1 MSAYELRP
9 PTMPIPNHPGGPTPI
24 TAAELLASR
33 WRRFFALL
41 LDWLIV
47 YGAPIALTI
56 VALIMID
63 GSDMTATEKE
73 DTGFGVAVLLLGG
86 ATLVYQF
93 LYLPLLLARDGRRN
107 GQTLGKQALGVRVV
121 TAEGYPVTYGRA
133 LRRELLGTALIAY
146 VIGLYFFVD
155 YAFGL
160 FSNRRQCL
168 HDKIG
173 ATYVLREEI
182 PFGDGRPPLP
192 QNLPAPYVP
201 AAPPY
206 GQQPVPPY
214 GQQPAP
220 PFSQQPVAPYGQ
232 QPVAPYGQQSAPP
245 APAPAAPPTPQPA
258 PPFGSY
264 PSTLYDA
271 PQEEPAEEP
280 LYPRAADADDPPEQ
294 PATPQPPRP
303 QSPLTARAE
312 APQQSWSPP
321 RRRDGDGNDEARRAF
336 GDDG

>member
-9 PTMPIPNHPGGPTPI
+9 PTMPNQTGGPTPI

-47 YGAPIALTI
+47 YGPPIGLLI

-63 GSDMTATEKE
+63 GSDMTTSEKE
-73 DTGFGVAVLLLGG
+73 DTGFGAFIVLIGG
-86 ATLVYQF
+86 ATLAYQF
-93 LYLPLLLARDGRRN
+93 LYLPLLLGRDGRRN

-133 LRRELLGTALIAY
+133 LRRELLGTALIMY

-160 FSNRRQCL
+160 FSSRRQCL

-173 ATYVLREEI
+173 STYVLKEQI

-192 QNLPAPYVP
+192 QKLPAPY
-201 AAPPY
+201 ASAPPPPY
-206 GQQPVPPY
+206 APQPAPPY

-220 PFSQQPVAPYGQ
+220 PYGQQPAPPYGQ
-232 QPVAPYGQQSAPP
+232 QPAEPQHSPQPP
-245 APAPAAPPTPQPA
+245 APQPA

-264 PSTLYDA
+264 PSTLYKQ

-280 LYPRAADADDPPEQ
+280 TYPRSSGADASPGSAPER
-294 PATPQPPRP
+294 PATPP
-303 QSPLTARAE
+303 SPLTARSETA
-312 APQQSWSPP
+312 QQSWTPP
-321 RRRDGDGNDEARRAF
+321 RRPAGDGNDAARRAF
-336 GDDG
+336 GDDR

>member
-9 PTMPIPNHPGGPTPI
+9 PTMPNQTGGPTPI

-47 YGAPIALTI
+47 YGPPIGLLL

-63 GSDMTATEKE
+63 GSDMTTSEKE
-73 DTGFGVAVLLLGG
+73 DTGFGAFIVLIGG
-86 ATLVYQF
+86 ATLAYQF
-93 LYLPLLLARDGRRN
+93 LYLPLLLGRDGRRN

-133 LRRELLGTALIAY
+133 LRRELLGTALIMY

-160 FSNRRQCL
+160 FSSRRQCL

-173 ATYVLREEI
+173 STYVLREEI

-192 QNLPAPYVP
+192 QNLPMPYTP
-201 AAPPY
+201 APPY

-220 PFSQQPVAPYGQ
+220 PYGQ
-232 QPVAPYGQQSAPP
+232 QAAP
-245 APAPAAPPTPQPA
+245 PAAPPAQQPPAPQQPAA

-264 PSTLYDA
+264 PSTLYKQ
-271 PQEEPAEEP
+271 PQEEEPGAEP
-280 LYPRAADADDPPEQ
+280 LYPRASDADAGAVAAPERPAPPE
-294 PATPQPPRP
+294 PPR
-303 QSPLTARAE
+303 SPLTARAE
-312 APQQSWSPP
+312 TPQQSWSPP

-336 GDDG
+336 GGDD